1 MAKKKKTTKRTAAK
15 KKPEEIPNFVV
26 AAVVKRYIQEQGV
39 RVSGDFVEA
48 LNKNVHRS
56 LKWALKRCKGN
67 KRSTVRP
74 IDAL

>member
-15 KKPEEIPNFVV
+15 KPEEVPTFIV
-26 AAVVKRYIQEQGV
+26 AAAVKRYIQEQGV
-39 RVSGDFVEA
+39 RVSGDFMEA
-48 LNKNVHRS
+48 LNKNVHRT
-56 LKWALKRCKGN
+56 LKWALKRTKGN